1 MDDAE
6 RHHEE
11 VRAAYLDARDELVDE
26 LIRRISTAVRGR
38 LPDATQIDLDAHVLE
53 DGRASLEAVAIHRA
67 GLSTVQDLEL
77 QDLVNAE
84 IRPFL
89 DELGELLPSD
99 DLTHIV
105 L

>member
-1 MDDAE
+1 MNDAE

-11 VRAAYLDARDELVDE
+11 VRAAYLDAREELVDV
-26 LIRRISTAVRGR
+26 LIRRISTAIRGR
-38 LPDATQIDLDAHVLE
+38 MPDATQIDLGAHLLD

-67 GLSTVQDLEL
+67 GLSIAQDFEPQDLI
-77 QDLVNAE
+77 NAE

-99 DLTHIV
+99 DPTHIV

>member
-6 RHHEE
+6 RHHEV
-11 VRAAYLDARDELVDE
+11 VRAAYLDARDELVDV

-38 LPDATQIDLDAHVLE
+38 LPDATQIDLGAHPLD

-67 GLSTVQDLEL
+67 GVSTNEDSEP

-84 IRPFL
+84 IRPLL
-89 DELGELLPSD
+89 DELGELLPSE